1 MSDFLH
7 EERLLIDGELVPASG
22 GRTYEN
28 VNPATEE
35 VIGVAAD
42 ASPEDIDRAIAA
54 ARRAFD
60 ETDWSRDHALRARC
74 IRQLQEA
81 FQNNLEEI
89 RRSYIAEVG
98 CPIATTYGPGLDE
111 PVKSLAYYADFL
123 EKYEWSED
131 LGVGSAFGMT
141 AHRWIEREPVGV
153 VGAITAW
160 NFPHELNLKKA
171 GWALA
176 AGCTVVLKGAPAT
189 PWCALLLGRFIHENT
204 DIPPGVINVIT
215 SSQNGIGEQITV
227 DPRVDMIS
235 FTGSTAV
242 GRRILE
248 VDGAS
253 REAHGASSS
262 AASRRSCCSTT
273 CPRPRSR
280 RSRARRAP
288 ACAPTRARAARIL
301 SRILVPKQHLAASA
315 EALKAAMANVVV
327 GDPTDPQTVQGPQ
340 CSAAQRERV
349 LALIQ
354 KGIAEG
360 SKLVC
365 GGGRPKHLPKGYYV
379 EPTAFIAESGD
390 TVAQQEFFGPV
401 QCLIGYEDE
410 AGRRAHRQ
418 RLDLRALGRR
428 ALGRPRA
435 RQALRAAHPHRHDDD
450 QRRHLVRARGAV
462 RRLQVLGARSRER
475 SRRLRGVPRDQGAGG
490 AGHLAT

>member
-7 EERLLIDGELVPASG
+7 EERLLINGELVAASG
-22 GRTYEN
+22 GRIYEN

-81 FQNNLEEI
+81 FQENLEEI

-98 CPIATTYGPGLDE
+98 CPIRMTYGPGLDE

-123 EKYEWSED
+123 EKYEWAED
-131 LGVGSAFGMT
+131 LGVGEAFGMK

-153 VGAITAW
+153 VGAISAW

-189 PWCALLLGRFIHENT
+189 PWCALLLGRLIHENT
-204 DIPPGVINVIT
+204 DIPPGVINMIT

-248 VDGAS
+248 MTAPHVKRTALELGGKSALVLLDDLPGIPAIAGQAGAMVC
-253 REAHGASSS
+253 AHSGQG
-262 AASRRSCCSTT
+262 
-273 CPRPRSR
+273 
-280 RSRARRAP
+280 
-288 ACAPTRARAARIL
+288 CAIL
-301 SRILVPKQHLAASA
+301 SRILVPKRHLEESA
-315 EALKAAMANVVV
+315 EALKSAMANVRV
-327 GDPTDPQTVQGPQ
+327 GDPNDPETVQGPQ
-340 CSAAQRERV
+340 CSDAQRERV
-349 LALIQ
+349 LALIR
-354 KGIAEG
+354 KGIDEG
-360 SKLVC
+360 SKLLC
-365 GGGRPKHLPKGYYV
+365 GGGRPKDLKKGYYV
-379 EPTAFIAESGD
+379 EPTAFIAKSGD

-410 AGRRAHRQ
+410 EDAVRIANDSSYGLSGGVLSADLERGKRFARRIRTGTMMINGGMWYGPEVPFGGYKCSG
-418 RLDLRALGRR
+418 LGRENGR
-428 ALGRPRA
+428 AGFEEFLEIK
-435 RQALRAAHPHRHDDD
+435 ALAEP
-450 QRRHLVRARGAV
+450 
-462 RRLQVLGARSRER
+462 
-475 SRRLRGVPRDQGAGG
+475 AG
-490 AGHLAT
+490 

>member
-7 EERLLIDGELVPASG
+7 EERLLIDGELVEASS

-74 IRQLQEA
+74 VRQLQEA
-81 FQNNLEEI
+81 FQDNLEEI

-98 CPIATTYGPGLDE
+98 CPINMTYGPGIDG
-111 PVKSLAYYADFL
+111 PVKSLGYYADFL
-123 EKYEWSED
+123 EKYEWAED
-131 LGVGSAFGMT
+131 LGVGEAFGMK
-141 AHRWIEREPVGV
+141 AHRWIEREPAGV
-153 VGAITAW
+153 VGAISAW

-176 AGCTVVLKGAPAT
+176 SGCTVVLKGAPVT
-189 PWCALLLGRFIHENT
+189 PWCALLLGRLIQENT

-215 SSQNGIGEQITV
+215 SSQNDIGEQITV

-248 VDGAS
+248 VTAPQVKRVALELGGKSALALLDDLPGIPAIAGQIGAS
-253 REAHGASSS
+253 V
-262 AASRRSCCSTT
+262 CSH
-273 CPRPRSR
+273 SGQG
-280 RSRARRAP
+280 
-288 ACAPTRARAARIL
+288 CAIL
-301 SRILVPKQHLAASA
+301 SRILVPKQHLEESA
-315 EALKAAMANVVV
+315 EALKAAMANVKV
-327 GDPTDPQTVQGPQ
+327 GDPNDPETVQGPQ
-340 CSAAQRERV
+340 CSEAQRERV

-354 KGIAEG
+354 KGIDEG
-360 SKLVC
+360 SKLLC
-365 GGGRPKHLPKGYYV
+365 GGGRPKGLDRGYFV
-379 EPTAFIAESGD
+379 EPTAFIADPDSS
-390 TVAQQEFFGPV
+390 VAQLEFFGPV

-410 AGRRAHRQ
+410 EDAVRIANDSSYGLSGGVLSADLERGKRFARRIRTGTMMINGGIWYGPEVPFGGYKCSG
-418 RLDLRALGRR
+418 LGRENGR
-428 ALGRPRA
+428 AGFEEFLEIK
-435 RQALRAAHPHRHDDD
+435 ALAEP
-450 QRRHLVRARGAV
+450 
-462 RRLQVLGARSRER
+462 
-475 SRRLRGVPRDQGAGG
+475 AG
-490 AGHLAT
+490 

>member
-1 MSDFLH
+1 MALAPLNP
-7 EERLLIDGELVPASG
+7 ETRNLIDGRLVGASNG
-22 GRTYEN
+22 ATFEN

-35 VIGVAAD
+35 VIGTCSDGTKDDMHA
-42 ASPEDIDRAIAA
+42 AIAA

-81 FQNNLEEI
+81 FQENLEEI

-98 CPIATTYGPGLDE
+98 CPIATTYGPGVDE

-123 EKYEWSED
+123 EKYQWAED
-131 LGVGSAFGMT
+131 LGNGEAFGMK

-153 VGAITAW
+153 VGAISAW
-160 NFPHELNLKKA
+160 TFPHELNLKKT

-204 DIPPGVINVIT
+204 DIPPGVVNVIT
-215 SSQNGIGEQITV
+215 SSQNDIGERIVV

-242 GRRILE
+242 GRRILAVSAPHIKRTALE
-248 VDGAS
+248 LGGKSALVLLDDLPATAIPAIAGQAGS
-253 REAHGASSS
+253 SVCAHSGQG
-262 AASRRSCCSTT
+262 
-273 CPRPRSR
+273 
-280 RSRARRAP
+280 
-288 ACAPTRARAARIL
+288 CAHLT
-301 SRILVPKQHLAASA
+301 RILVPKRHLEASA

-327 GDPTDPQTVQGPQ
+327 GDPNDPQTIQGPQ

-360 SKLVC
+360 SKLLC
-365 GGGRPKHLPKGYYV
+365 GGGRPKHLTKGYYV
-379 EPTAFIAESGD
+379 EPTAFIAQPGD

-410 AGRRAHRQ
+410 KDAVRIANHSIYGLSGGVLSADLERGKRFARRIRTGTMMINGGIWYGPEVPFGGYKCSG
-418 RLDLRALGRR
+418 LGRENGR
-428 ALGRPRA
+428 VGFEEFLEVKALAEPVA
-435 RQALRAAHPHRHDDD
+435 
-450 QRRHLVRARGAV
+450 
-462 RRLQVLGARSRER
+462 
-475 SRRLRGVPRDQGAGG
+475 
-490 AGHLAT
+490 

>member
-1 MSDFLH
+1 MGDFLC
-7 EERLLIDGELVPASG
+7 EERLLIDGELVAATG

-28 VNPATEE
+28 VNPATEA
-35 VIGVAAD
+35 VSGVAAD
-42 ASPEDIDRAIAA
+42 ASPGDIDRAIAA

-81 FQNNLEEI
+81 FQNNMEEI

-98 CPIATTYGPGLDE
+98 CPLSVTYGPGLDE

-123 EKYEWSED
+123 EKYEWAED
-131 LGVGSAFGMT
+131 LGLGEAFGMK

-171 GWALA
+171 CWALA
-176 AGCTVVLKGAPAT
+176 AGCTVVLKSAPVT

-204 DIPPGVINVIT
+204 DMPPGVINVIT
-215 SSQNGIGEQITV
+215 SSDNGIGEQITV

-242 GRRILE
+242 GRRILAVTAPFVKRTALE
-248 VDGAS
+248 LGGKSALVLLDDLPATAIPAIAGQAGS
-253 REAHGASSS
+253 TICSHSGQGCAH
-262 AASRRSCCSTT
+262 
-273 CPRPRSR
+273 
-280 RSRARRAP
+280 
-288 ACAPTRARAARIL
+288 L
-301 SRILVPKQHLAASA
+301 SRILVPKQYLAESA

-327 GDPTDPQTVQGPQ
+327 GDPTDPKTVQGPQ

-354 KGIAEG
+354 KGIDEG

-379 EPTAFIAESGD
+379 EPTVFIAESGD

-410 AGRRAHRQ
+410 ADAVRIANDSIYGLSGGVLSADLERGKRFARRIRTGTMMINGGIWYGPEVPFGGYKCSG
-418 RLDLRALGRR
+418 LGRENGR
-428 ALGRPRA
+428 AGFEEFLEIK
-435 RQALRAAHPHRHDDD
+435 ALAEPAA
-450 QRRHLVRARGAV
+450 
-462 RRLQVLGARSRER
+462 
-475 SRRLRGVPRDQGAGG
+475 
-490 AGHLAT
+490 